1 MRLTGCN
8 RPKDDIP
15 SYSMGGILADVM
27 GLGKTL
33 SMISAIVSSLPQ
45 ATEYATAENRNFVS
59 PASGCRSRATLVI
72 VTSMRK
78 SSFFFP
84 PLSLPLSLVLI
95 RVLFRGPGCLG
106 KGSVHVSLFRA
117 THNRMLT
124 NIRSHVEPGTL
135 KVCIFH
141 GLSRP
146 KSPEGVIDHDLVLT
160 TYATLSADSNVHRV
174 LQEIEWYRV
183 VLDEGKSIH
192 LYWRKSLQLY

>member
-1 MRLTGCN
+1 
-8 RPKDDIP
+8 
-15 SYSMGGILADVM
+15 M

-59 PASGCRSRATLVI
+59 PAPGRRRRATLVI

-78 SSFFFP
+78 SSF
-84 PLSLPLSLVLI
+84 LSLYLSPSLPCI
-95 RVLFRGPGCLG
+95 DSYPFQRSSMFG
-106 KGSVHVSLFRA
+106 KGKCPCKFYFTPHTIECLQTF
-117 THNRMLT
+117 
-124 NIRSHVEPGTL
+124 SHVEPGTL

-141 GLSRP
+141 GSSRP

-160 TYATLSADSNVHRV
+160 TYATLSADSNVLGV

-183 VLDEGKSIH
+183 VLDEGKSIN